1 MSKRR
6 GAMKPEEMK
15 PEERHPVMFKSTSTS
30 LILLGVLA
38 IIVGI
43 LALA

>member
-1 MSKRR
+1 
-6 GAMKPEEMK
+6 
-15 PEERHPVMFKSTSTS
+15 MFKSSSTS

-43 LALA
+43 IALACPT